1 MKEYDINS
9 EKIKNIKN
17 DLEKLGTY
25 TITQVNQLDEV
36 NGTGFVLSH
45 NKTKARVSVVVNDDD
60 NKVFA
65 IGFRTPPTNSKGI
78 QHIVEHTVL
87 CGSKKYPAKDPFVEL
102 AKGSLNTFLNAM
114 TYGDKTV
121 YPIASCNDKDFR
133 NLMDVYLDA
142 VFNPNIYSREE
153 IFKQEGWH
161 YELADKDSDIIIN
174 GVVYNEMRGV
184 YSSPDSVLAN
194 VINQKLY
201 PDTVYSVDSGG
212 DPDVIPSLTREEYL
226 DYHKNYYH
234 PSNSYIYLY
243 GNLNPAEQLEYIDKE
258 YLADYDYLYVPSEI
272 PLQKSFSEPV
282 SYTTYYSVADE
293 EELEKNSILSYNV
306 VVGESKDKILTEA
319 MNILQFILIDSPGAP
334 LKKKIIDSGI
344 CSDVEAQYD
353 SSMRQPMF
361 TIVAREANAE
371 DQDKFNIIIEEQLKS
386 YVENGLDKLAL
397 EAALN
402 NFEFRAKEA
411 SFGRFPKG
419 LALGLDAFESWL
431 YDDELV
437 QDKFSVQNVYSY
449 LRKGINE
456 NLLNPE
462 DKTKGFFEELIERCI
477 LNNNHKAYITGVP
490 SVGLNQKKDAEL
502 AQKMSQ
508 YKKTL
513 SDAEIE
519 KLIADTAHLKQYQ
532 TEPST
537 PEELAT
543 IPLLSIDDINKKVR
557 PVVNTEEEVCG
568 VKTIKHD
575 IFTNGISYLDMYFRI
590 DDLDFEDLS
599 KAELLFELLKYVD
612 TDEHTYNELSTLI
625 NLNTGGVVFTL
636 GTMYREEGAF
646 TYALCKAKTFDNKVN
661 DGIDLINEVITTSHI
676 TDKKRI
682 KEILSEIK
690 AAGKNTLVEGG
701 HVTARERA
709 GSYVMLT
716 QKIMEALDGV
726 DYYRFID
733 YVDKNLDDIYDELA
747 QDLTRIYKKIFRK
760 KSLIISYTS
769 KNEVTALEEGLNR
782 LLPRLSDDDV
792 EDKQFNPVL
801 EVKNEGFKTASKVQY
816 VATAANFKKAGLEY
830 TGALNVLQIIFSYDY
845 LWINV
850 RVKGGAYGA
859 MCDFTRSGLAFMT
872 SYRDPNLGETYQI
885 YKNAADYV
893 ENFDC
898 SDRDM
903 VKYIIGTVAKMDAPL
918 TPAMEGVFSFGC
930 YISEITDEERQK
942 SRDEVLSATQEKIR
956 NLAPFVK
963 VLSDSDVICAV
974 GSEDK
979 INESSELFKEITK
992 LF

>member
-1 MKEYDINS
+1 M
-9 EKIKNIKN
+9 
-17 DLEKLGTY
+17 
-25 TITQVNQLDEV
+25 
-36 NGTGFVLSH
+36 
-45 NKTKARVSVVVNDDD
+45 
-60 NKVFA
+60 
-65 IGFRTPPTNSKGI
+65 
-78 QHIVEHTVL
+78 
-87 CGSKKYPAKDPFVEL
+87 
-102 AKGSLNTFLNAM
+102 
-114 TYGDKTV
+114 
-121 YPIASCNDKDFR
+121 
-133 NLMDVYLDA
+133 
-142 VFNPNIYSREE
+142 
-153 IFKQEGWH
+153 
-161 YELADKDSDIIIN
+161 
-174 GVVYNEMRGV
+174 
-184 YSSPDSVLAN
+184 
-194 VINQKLY
+194 
-201 PDTVYSVDSGG
+201 
-212 DPDVIPSLTREEYL
+212 
-226 DYHKNYYH
+226 
-234 PSNSYIYLY
+234 
-243 GNLNPAEQLEYIDKE
+243 
-258 YLADYDYLYVPSEI
+258 
-272 PLQKSFSEPV
+272 
-282 SYTTYYSVADE
+282 
-293 EELEKNSILSYNV
+293 
-306 VVGESKDKILTEA
+306 
-319 MNILQFILIDSPGAP
+319 
-334 LKKKIIDSGI
+334 
-344 CSDVEAQYD
+344 
-353 SSMRQPMF
+353 
-361 TIVAREANAE
+361 
-371 DQDKFNIIIEEQLKS
+371 
-386 YVENGLDKLAL
+386 
-397 EAALN
+397 
-402 NFEFRAKEA
+402 
-411 SFGRFPKG
+411 
-419 LALGLDAFESWL
+419 
-431 YDDELV
+431 
-437 QDKFSVQNVYSY
+437 
-449 LRKGINE
+449 
-456 NLLNPE
+456 
-462 DKTKGFFEELIERCI
+462 
-477 LNNNHKAYITGVP
+477 
-490 SVGLNQKKDAEL
+490 
-502 AQKMSQ
+502 
-508 YKKTL
+508 
-513 SDAEIE
+513 
-519 KLIADTAHLKQYQ
+519 
-532 TEPST
+532 
-537 PEELAT
+537 
-543 IPLLSIDDINKKVR
+543 
-557 PVVNTEEEVCG
+557 
-568 VKTIKHD
+568 
-575 IFTNGISYLDMYFRI
+575 
-590 DDLDFEDLS
+590 
-599 KAELLFELLKYVD
+599 
-612 TDEHTYNELSTLI
+612 
-625 NLNTGGVVFTL
+625 FTL

-701 HVTARERA
+701 HVTARGRA

-769 KNEVTALEEGLNR
+769 KNEVTALEDGLNR

-830 TGALNVLQIIFSYDY
+830 TGALNVLQIVFSYDY

-893 ENFDC
+893 ENFEC

>member
-1 MKEYDINS
+1 M
-9 EKIKNIKN
+9 
-17 DLEKLGTY
+17 
-25 TITQVNQLDEV
+25 
-36 NGTGFVLSH
+36 
-45 NKTKARVSVVVNDDD
+45 
-60 NKVFA
+60 
-65 IGFRTPPTNSKGI
+65 
-78 QHIVEHTVL
+78 
-87 CGSKKYPAKDPFVEL
+87 
-102 AKGSLNTFLNAM
+102 
-114 TYGDKTV
+114 
-121 YPIASCNDKDFR
+121 
-133 NLMDVYLDA
+133 
-142 VFNPNIYSREE
+142 
-153 IFKQEGWH
+153 
-161 YELADKDSDIIIN
+161 
-174 GVVYNEMRGV
+174 
-184 YSSPDSVLAN
+184 
-194 VINQKLY
+194 
-201 PDTVYSVDSGG
+201 
-212 DPDVIPSLTREEYL
+212 
-226 DYHKNYYH
+226 
-234 PSNSYIYLY
+234 
-243 GNLNPAEQLEYIDKE
+243 
-258 YLADYDYLYVPSEI
+258 
-272 PLQKSFSEPV
+272 
-282 SYTTYYSVADE
+282 
-293 EELEKNSILSYNV
+293 

-371 DQDKFNIIIEEQLKS
+371 DQDKFNSIIEEQLKS
-386 YVENGLDKLAL
+386 YVKNGLDKLAL

-502 AQKMSQ
+502 AKKMSQ

-513 SDAEIE
+513 SDSEIE

-537 PEELAT
+537 PQELAT

-636 GTMYREEGAF
+636 GTMYREEGSF
-646 TYALCKAKTFDNKVN
+646 TYALCKVKTFDNKVN

-701 HVTARERA
+701 HVTARGRA

>member
-371 DQDKFNIIIEEQLKS
+371 DQDKFNSIIEEQLKS

>member
-371 DQDKFNIIIEEQLKS
+371 DQDKFNSIIEEQLKS

-490 SVGLNQKKDAEL
+490 SVGLNQKKDVEL

-513 SDAEIE
+513 SDTEIE

-612 TDEHTYNELSTLI
+612 TDEHTYKSE
-625 NLNTGGVVFTL
+625 
-636 GTMYREEGAF
+636 YRWSSV
-646 TYALCKAKTFDNKVN
+646 YSWNYVQRRR
-661 DGIDLINEVITTSHI
+661 GI
-676 TDKKRI
+676 
-682 KEILSEIK
+682 
-690 AAGKNTLVEGG
+690 
-701 HVTARERA
+701 
-709 GSYVMLT
+709 Y
-716 QKIMEALDGV
+716 
-726 DYYRFID
+726 
-733 YVDKNLDDIYDELA
+733 
-747 QDLTRIYKKIFRK
+747 
-760 KSLIISYTS
+760 
-769 KNEVTALEEGLNR
+769 
-782 LLPRLSDDDV
+782 
-792 EDKQFNPVL
+792 
-801 EVKNEGFKTASKVQY
+801 
-816 VATAANFKKAGLEY
+816 
-830 TGALNVLQIIFSYDY
+830 
-845 LWINV
+845 
-850 RVKGGAYGA
+850 
-859 MCDFTRSGLAFMT
+859 
-872 SYRDPNLGETYQI
+872 
-885 YKNAADYV
+885 
-893 ENFDC
+893 
-898 SDRDM
+898 
-903 VKYIIGTVAKMDAPL
+903 
-918 TPAMEGVFSFGC
+918 
-930 YISEITDEERQK
+930 
-942 SRDEVLSATQEKIR
+942 
-956 NLAPFVK
+956 
-963 VLSDSDVICAV
+963 ICAM
-974 GSEDK
+974 
-979 INESSELFKEITK
+979 
-992 LF
+992 

>member
-371 DQDKFNIIIEEQLKS
+371 DQDKFNSIIEEQLKS

-462 DKTKGFFEELIERCI
+462 DKTKGFFEELIERCV

-885 YKNAADYV
+885 YKNAVDYV

>member
-121 YPIASCNDKDFR
+121 YPIASCNEKDFR

-371 DQDKFNIIIEEQLKS
+371 DQDKFNSIIEEQLKS

-449 LRKGINE
+449 LRKGIIE

-477 LNNNHKAYITGVP
+477 LDNNHKAYITGVP

-513 SDAEIE
+513 SDTEIE

-537 PEELAT
+537 PQELAT

-636 GTMYREEGAF
+636 GTMYREEGSF

-682 KEILSEIK
+682 REILSEIK

-701 HVTARERA
+701 HVTARGRA

>member
-1 MKEYDINS
+1 MSKYSVDSEIIKMYKE
-9 EKIKNIKN
+9 E
-17 DLEKLGTY
+17 LEKLGTY
-25 TITQVNQLDEV
+25 TILQINDLAEV

-45 NKTKARVSVVVNDDD
+45 NKTKARVSVVVNDED

-184 YSSPDSVLAN
+184 YSSPDSVMAN

-212 DPDVIPSLTREEYL
+212 NPDVIPELTREEYL

-243 GNLNPAEQLEYIDKE
+243 GNLDPAEQLKYIDEE
-258 YLADYDYLYVPSEI
+258 YLSGYDYLYVPSEI
-272 PLQKSFSEPV
+272 PVQNAFSEPV
-282 SYTTYYSVADE
+282 SCVTEYSVADE
-293 EELEKNSILSYNV
+293 EELEKNAILSYNV
-306 VVGESKDKILTEA
+306 VIGESKNKILTEA

-361 TIVAREANAE
+361 TIVAREADE
-371 DQDKFNIIIEEQLKS
+371 KDQDKFVEIIESELRS
-386 YVENGLDKLAL
+386 YVDSGLDKMAL

-402 NFEFRAKEA
+402 NYEFRAKEA
-411 SFGRFPKG
+411 SFGRYPKG

-437 QDKFSVQNVYSY
+437 QDKFSVQEVYDY
-449 LRKGINE
+449 LRKGIDE

-462 DKTKGFFEELIERCI
+462 DKTKGFFEELIVRSI
-477 LNNNHKAYITGVP
+477 LDNNHKAFVTGVP
-490 SVGLNQKKDAEL
+490 AVGLNQKKDTEL
-502 AQKMSQ
+502 AQKLAD

-513 SDAEIE
+513 SEADIE
-519 KLIADTAHLKQYQ
+519 KLIEDTEHLKAYQ

-543 IPLLSIDDINKKVR
+543 IPLLSIEDIDKKIR
-557 PVVNTEEEVCG
+557 PVINSEESVCG

-590 DDLDFEDLS
+590 DDLDYEDLS
-599 KAELLFELLKYVD
+599 KAEILFELLKYVD

-625 NLNTGGVVFTL
+625 NLNTGGVAFTL
-636 GTMYREEGAF
+636 GTMYTNDGDF
-646 TYALCKAKTFDNKVN
+646 TYALCKTKTFDDKVSE
-661 DGIDLINEVITTSHI
+661 GIKLIHEIITTSHI

-682 KEILSEIK
+682 REIISEIK

-701 HVTARERA
+701 HVTTRGRA
-709 GSYVMLT
+709 GSYVMNGM
-716 QKIMEALDGV
+716 KIMEALDGV
-726 DYYRFID
+726 DYYRYID
-733 YVDKNLDDIYDELA
+733 YLDKNLDEAYEDLA
-747 QDLTRIYKKIFRK
+747 KDLTRIYEKIFRK
-760 KSLIISYTS
+760 KALIISYTS
-769 KNEVTALEEGLNR
+769 NNDVSVLEDSLGK
-782 LLPRLSDDDV
+782 LLADISDAEV
-792 EDKQFNPVL
+792 EDKKLSPVL

-816 VATAANFKKAGLEY
+816 VATAANYRKTGLEY

-885 YKNAADYV
+885 YKKAVDYV
-893 ENFDC
+893 KNFDC

-903 VKYIIGTVAKMDAPL
+903 VKYIIGTVAKMDAPM
-918 TPAMEGVFSFGC
+918 TPLMEGVFSFGC
-930 YISEITDEERQK
+930 YICGITDEERQA
-942 SRDEVLSATQEKIR
+942 SRDAVLGATQETIR
-956 NLAPFVK
+956 GLAPYVQT
-963 VLSDSDVICAV
+963 LADSNVICAV
-974 GSEDK
+974 GSEEK

-992 LF
+992 LY

>member
-121 YPIASCNDKDFR
+121 YPIASCNEKDFR

-371 DQDKFNIIIEEQLKS
+371 DQDKFNSIIEEQLKS

-513 SDAEIE
+513 SDTEIE

-537 PEELAT
+537 PQELAT

-636 GTMYREEGAF
+636 GTMYREEGSF

-682 KEILSEIK
+682 REILSEIK

-701 HVTARERA
+701 HVTARGRA

>member
-121 YPIASCNDKDFR
+121 YPIASCNEKDFR

-371 DQDKFNIIIEEQLKS
+371 DQDKFNSIIEEQLKS

-513 SDAEIE
+513 SDTEIE

-537 PEELAT
+537 PQELAT

-612 TDEHTYNELSTLI
+612 TDEHTYNERSTLI

-636 GTMYREEGAF
+636 GTMYREEGSF

-682 KEILSEIK
+682 REILSEIK

-701 HVTARERA
+701 HVTARGRA

>member
-371 DQDKFNIIIEEQLKS
+371 DQDKFNSIIEEQLKS

-419 LALGLDAFESWL
+419 LALGLDSFESWL

>member
-371 DQDKFNIIIEEQLKS
+371 DQDKFNSIIEEQLKS

-456 NLLNPE
+456 NSLNLE

>member
-371 DQDKFNIIIEEQLKS
+371 DQDKFNSIIEEQLKS

-490 SVGLNQKKDAEL
+490 SVGLNQKKDVEL

-513 SDAEIE
+513 SDTEIE

-701 HVTARERA
+701 HVTARGRA

-769 KNEVTALEEGLNR
+769 KNEVTALEDGLNR

-830 TGALNVLQIIFSYDY
+830 TGALNVLQIVFSYDY

-893 ENFDC
+893 ENFEC

>member
-371 DQDKFNIIIEEQLKS
+371 DQDKFNSIIEEQLKS

-701 HVTARERA
+701 HVTARGRA

>member
-1 MKEYDINS
+1 M
-9 EKIKNIKN
+9 KN

-121 YPIASCNDKDFR
+121 YPIASCNEKDFR

-371 DQDKFNIIIEEQLKS
+371 DQDKFNSIIEEQLKS

-449 LRKGINE
+449 LRKGIIE

-477 LNNNHKAYITGVP
+477 LDNNHKAYITGVP

-513 SDAEIE
+513 SDTEIE

-537 PEELAT
+537 PQELAT

-636 GTMYREEGAF
+636 GTMYREEGSF

-682 KEILSEIK
+682 REILSEIK

-701 HVTARERA
+701 HVTARGRA